1 MDFFSKHKAETNYP
15 TGILLKVTSEQNKI
29 LQKMRDQGINVSQF
43 LRNKIDE
50 WEEKCQKQ

>member
-1 MDFFSKHKAETNYP
+1 MDFFGKKAETNFP
-15 TGILLKVTSEQNKI
+15 TGTLLKVTREQNII

-43 LRNKIDE
+43 LRLKIDE